1 MSNNNISVPD
11 CHFTSRATLLALGI
25 KMEQLK
31 IMATIGQYVTIAQKT
46 IKDSPLDKLT
56 DALMTI
62 LAGGRG
68 LVEANKRV
76 RADRALQRAFGRERC
91 AEQSVISETF
101 NACTGENVQQMSQV
115 SNYGRHY
122 TS

>member
-1 MSNNNISVPD
+1 MSNNNITVPN

-31 IMATIGQYVTIAQKT
+31 VIEVIGRYVSIAQKT
-46 IKDSPLDKLT
+46 VKDSPLEKLT
-56 DALMTI
+56 DALITI

-91 AEQSVISETF
+91 AEQSVISKPL
-101 NACTGENVQQMSQV
+101 NACTSVNVQQ
-115 SNYGRHY
+115 
-122 TS
+122 